1 MNSGFNKTKRP
12 TLRSLLLIYAIL
24 RKKSG
29 IPQII
34 NRAGNNSMKN
44 FLVTFENETEVFTC
58 KWGWVFLRS
67 EAWTQL
73 TADSTVSFT
82 ECRTLT
88 VTCLMRVARAPS
100 CHSRSGGY
108 LGGGHSRA
116 HRTPRPWALE
126 GVVSRHTSELEE
138 TAAGPG
144 GRAVGVGAVG
154 F

>member
-58 KWGWVFLRS
+58 K
-67 EAWTQL
+67 
-73 TADSTVSFT
+73 
-82 ECRTLT
+82 
-88 VTCLMRVARAPS
+88 
-100 CHSRSGGY
+100 
-108 LGGGHSRA
+108 
-116 HRTPRPWALE
+116 
-126 GVVSRHTSELEE
+126 
-138 TAAGPG
+138 
-144 GRAVGVGAVG
+144 
-154 F
+154 